1 MAVDMMIFFAVYS
14 FLGWVLETVFA
25 SITHGKFINRGF
37 LIGPFTPIY
46 GFGGVLIVSY
56 FNLSPFS
63 LDDKSLLLI
72 MNLIVSILLVTIL
85 EFVTGFALEKIFHSK
100 WWDYSNNFLNLKG
113 YICIK
118 YSILWGVLAFALI
131 QIVHPIVANL
141 VRIIPVHI
149 ENSVAIIFFVYFI
162 IDTIKSIVD
171 VLDLRKAI
179 LLYSE
184 LSVRIYI
191 DKIIKYKRIFFAFPK
206 LLFLNA
212 GILNRDV
219 RRILNGRVNKIKTE
233 FKNKFQP

>member
-1 MAVDMMIFFAVYS
+1 MVVDMMLFFAIYS
-14 FLGWVLETVFA
+14 FLGWVLETAFA
-25 SITHGKFINRGF
+25 SIIHRKFINRGF

-46 GFGGVLIVSY
+46 GFGGILTVSY
-56 FNLSPFS
+56 FNWSPFS
-63 LDDKSLLLI
+63 TDDKSLLLI

-100 WWDYSNNFLNLKG
+100 WWDYSDNILNLKG

-131 QIVHPIVANL
+131 QIIHPIVTNL
-141 VRIIPVHI
+141 VHIIPVQLK
-149 ENSVAIIFFVYFI
+149 NSAAIILIVYFI
-162 IDTIKSIVD
+162 IDTTKSIVD

-184 LSVRIYI
+184 LSVRIYK
-191 DKIIKYKRIFFAFPK
+191 DKVIKYKRIFLAFPR

>member
-1 MAVDMMIFFAVYS
+1 MAVDIILFFTIYS

-25 SITHGKFINRGF
+25 SIIERKFINRGF

-56 FNLSPFS
+56 FNWSPFS
-63 LDDKSLLLI
+63 IDGKSLLLI

-100 WWDYSNNFLNLKG
+100 WWDYSDNILNLKG

-131 QIVHPIVANL
+131 QIIHPIVTNL
-141 VRIIPVHI
+141 VYIIPVQLK
-149 ENSVAIIFFVYFI
+149 NSAAIILIVYFI
-162 IDTIKSIVD
+162 IDTTKSIVD
-171 VLDLRKAI
+171 VLDLRETI

-184 LSVRIYI
+184 LSVRIYK
-191 DKIIKYKRIFFAFPK
+191 DKVIKYKRIFLAFPR

>member
-1 MAVDMMIFFAVYS
+1 MAVDIILFFTIYS

-25 SITHGKFINRGF
+25 SIIERKFINRGF

-56 FNLSPFS
+56 FNWSPFS
-63 LDDKSLLLI
+63 IDGKSLLLI

-100 WWDYSNNFLNLKG
+100 WWDYSDNILNLKG

-131 QIVHPIVANL
+131 QIIHPIVTNL
-141 VRIIPVHI
+141 VHIIPVQLK
-149 ENSVAIIFFVYFI
+149 NSAAIILIVYFI
-162 IDTIKSIVD
+162 IDTTKSIVD

-184 LSVRIYI
+184 LSVRIYK
-191 DKIIKYKRIFFAFPK
+191 DKVIKYKRIFLAFPR

-212 GILNRDV
+212 GIKNRDV